1 MAFYSLSPDVLTQH
15 QVLTLGVTINNI
27 VGVAV
32 GGIGEQ
38 EMWTNIYADDGIPL
52 FPTPKELLP
61 DGKVMVRT
69 FQS

>member
-1 MAFYSLSPDVLTQH
+1 MAFYFLSPDVLTQH
-15 QVLTLGVTINNI
+15 QALTLGVTINNI

-38 EMWTNIYADDGIPL
+38 EIWTNIYADDSIPL